1 MLHKSSKLSENVHY
15 AVTCH
20 EYFIMQLNVRICLKM
35 SEYAGKCQKCRNRIE
50 NVRLCWESDR
60 KCRIIQKV
68 YKLSENTRT

>member
-35 SEYAGKCQKCRNRIE
+35 SEYAGKCQKCSNRIE

-60 KCRIIQKV
+60 KGRIIQKV